1 MNTFNNVVVA
11 IAVVILIL
19 TLIVIGVL
27 LHNAIQN
34 MKFPPEVGSCPD
46 YFTMKEQDGSNVCF
60 NKTPPL
66 GEGGAACL
74 SKDFSGAEYQGDKGR
89 AAKCKWAKSCNVVWD
104 GITNQNLC

>member
-1 MNTFNNVVVA
+1 MNTFNTVVVA

-27 LHNAIQN
+27 LHNAIQS
-34 MKFPPEVGSCPD
+34 MKFPPEVGTCPD
-46 YFTMKEQDGSNVCF
+46 YFTMQAKDGANVCM

-66 GEGGAACL
+66 GNGGAACL